1 MISSR
6 LSVYSGNLP
15 YKTNELTMSTTLKR
29 KGKNETASR
38 KSVAIETHISGTK
51 NLTANNPGSTK
62 DIKPDARISTKQK
75 SEGKARLEARMT
87 QKVHAQIKRAAEI
100 QGRTVTD
107 FVVYAA
113 LEAATKAIEES
124 SVIQLSIEGQKAFAE
139 ALLNPPE
146 PNAALRRAFESHAA
160 LFGQNK

>member
-1 MISSR
+1 
-6 LSVYSGNLP
+6 
-15 YKTNELTMSTTLKR
+15 MSTTLKR
-29 KGKNETASR
+29 KVEKETANR
-38 KSVAIETHISGTK
+38 KSVGM
-51 NLTANNPGSTK
+51 
-62 DIKPDARISTKQK
+62 
-75 SEGKARLEARMT
+75 GKARLEARIT

-139 ALLNPPE
+139 ALLNTPD
-146 PNAALRRAFESHAA
+146 PNAALRKAFESHAA